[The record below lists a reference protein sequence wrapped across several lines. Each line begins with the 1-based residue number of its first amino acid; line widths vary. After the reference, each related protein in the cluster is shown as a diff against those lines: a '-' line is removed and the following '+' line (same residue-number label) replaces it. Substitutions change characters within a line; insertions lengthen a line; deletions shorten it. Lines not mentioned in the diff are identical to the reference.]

1 MLTND
6 ERKELQEDFDAR
18 YVRHCTCQQIQTENN
33 KKFANDDKRID
44 LQEHD
49 FKILTKLVWIIA
61 TATVGQLIATVFE
74 KLF

>member
-1 MLTND
+1 MLTRD
-6 ERKELQEDFDAR
+6 EKKELQEEFDNR
-18 YVRHCTCQQIQTENN
+18 YVQNCTCRKIQEDHT
-33 KKFANDDKRID
+33 KKFANDDKRIE

>member
-1 MLTND
+1 MLTRD
-6 ERKELQEDFDAR
+6 ERKELQEEFDNR
-18 YVRHCTCQQIQTENN
+18 YVQNCTCQQIQTENN

-74 KLF
+74 RLF